1 MTLNKIIF
9 GLSFYLIMG
18 SSVFSQQ
25 QEEIGNFRFD
35 KTERTVSW
43 VNVFEPE
50 QDIDFNSLKTYFSE
64 NGIIN
69 IISEDSSSF
78 KGEFEKRPID
88 NQKYGYSRGRTP
100 MVLIDVEQI
109 FDVSIEFKEGRYRA
123 ILTNLGYIDDGVMS
137 DLINRSLVGQTSTTS
152 KGNIESYNGDFSFKK
167 NNKVRNNLSS
177 ILELLDKF
185 YIDMLTFKTVQNLDE
200 DW

>member
-1 MTLNKIIF
+1 MLKAITLVPVFCLFLIF
-9 GLSFYLIMG
+9 PSY
-18 SSVFSQQ
+18 SQL
-25 QEEIGNFRFD
+25 EEIGNFRFD
-35 KTERTVSW
+35 KAERTVSW
-43 VNVFEPE
+43 VNVFEPG

-69 IISEDSSSF
+69 IISEDSNSF

-109 FDVSIEFKEGRYRA
+109 FHVSLEFKEGRYRA
-123 ILTNLGYIDDGVMS
+123 VLTNLGYIDDGVMS
-137 DLINRSLVGQTSTTS
+137 DLISRSLVGQTSTTS
-152 KGNIESYNGDFSFKK
+152 KGNVESYNGDFSFKG
-167 NNKVRNNLSS
+167 NNKVRNNITS
-177 ILELLDKF
+177 ILEILDKF
-185 YIDMLTFKTVQNLDE
+185 YLDMLTFKQVKKLDS